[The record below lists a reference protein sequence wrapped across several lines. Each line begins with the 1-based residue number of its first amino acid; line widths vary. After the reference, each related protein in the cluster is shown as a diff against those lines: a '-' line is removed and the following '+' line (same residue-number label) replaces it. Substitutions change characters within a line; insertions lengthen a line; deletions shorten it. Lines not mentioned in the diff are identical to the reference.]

1 MAIKCKHSDHSS
13 AEDEVKYQKIQAEE
27 DQNSKES
34 EGKE

>member
-1 MAIKCKHSDHSS
+1 MAIKCKHFDHSS
-13 AEDEVKYQKIQAEE
+13 AEDQVKYQKIQAEE